1 MSLPSGQQAK
11 NLKSLDTLSPVDSM
25 ETLYQLASSVPHDEA
40 IVELGTYKGASAC
53 WLAAGAQA
61 GMGAHVW
68 TIDPHDLPGY
78 RTTTGRG
85 RGGLDFTDPSI
96 RQRAQEQISRCGF
109 DDAITLV
116 QGFSVEEAQNWQGPP
131 VGLLFIDG
139 DHRQHAARK
148 DFRSWQPHLS
158 RDAVIC
164 FDDYAP
170 SHPGVPAAVAG
181 LVKRHILYEPD
192 VRGRLAITGLVP
204 PKEREFRER
213 TS

>member
-1 MSLPSGQQAK
+1 MILPPSKRLSQ
-11 NLKSLDTLSPVDSM
+11 LETLSPVDSM
-25 ETLYQLASSVPHDEA
+25 HTLYQLAAAVPADEA

-61 GMGAHVW
+61 GHGAHVW

-85 RGGLDFTDPSI
+85 KGGLDFTDPTI
-96 RQRAQEQISRCGF
+96 REKAQQQIAKCGLQ
-109 DDAITLV
+109 DHVTMV
-116 QGFSVEEAQNWQGPP
+116 RGFSVEEAKKWQGPK

-158 RDAVIC
+158 WDAVIC

-170 SHPGVPAAVAG
+170 SHPGVSAAVAG
-181 LVKRHILYEPD
+181 LVNRYILYEPN

-204 PKEREFRER
+204 AKERALKEG
-213 TS
+213 TV

>member
-1 MSLPSGQQAK
+1 MIEPPSRV
-11 NLKSLDTLSPVDSM
+11 LSTLETLSPLDSM
-25 ETLYQLASSVPHDEA
+25 HTLYHLAAAVPPNEA

-61 GMGAHVW
+61 GLGAHVW
-68 TIDPHDLPGY
+68 TIDPHDLPGF

-85 RGGLDFTDPSI
+85 KGGLDFTQTAI
-96 RQRAQEQISRCGF
+96 REQAGKQIEKCGL
-109 DDAITLV
+109 TEHV
-116 QGFSVEEAQNWQGPP
+116 TMVRGFSVEEAKEWQGPK

-158 RDAVIC
+158 WDAVIC

-181 LVKRHILYEPD
+181 LVSRHILYEPN

-204 PKEREFRER
+204 AKERALKEG
-213 TS
+213 TV